1 MEYNSVSAPEQM
13 GLLLHPLRTNLYL
26 PPIRWK
32 GDPAGHVGG
41 HDTFFWVVRGECY
54 VMIDT
59 ESFIVKAGQLAFLPK
74 GKMRTYSTLSE
85 DLIMYEMNFSARM
98 DGEIWYRKLGIEGSY
113 VVDIA
118 DVQAVSQW
126 FETSVRHEMNRS
138 VLFEASWCTNLGNI
152 LCAYATEWEKT
163 SHRMEMFREV
173 LHCMDTHIDE
183 SLTIETLAAAAC
195 MQPTYFIRRFREA
208 FGFTPIVYF
217 NKLKVYRAMTLLATT
232 DYSLQK
238 IGERVGI
245 GDAAY
250 FSRVFKK
257 YCGVSPTGYRSL
269 FRSEK

>member
-1 MEYNSVSAPEQM
+1 MDRNYPAAEEQT
-13 GLLLHPLRTNLYL
+13 GLQLRPLRTNLYL
-26 PPIRWK
+26 PPIRWR
-32 GDPAGHVGG
+32 GDPTGHLGG

-54 VMIDT
+54 VMIGS
-59 ESFIVKAGQLAFLPK
+59 ESFIVKAGQLVFLPK

-85 DLIMYEMNFSARM
+85 DLIMYEMNFSAYM
-98 DGEIWYRKLGIEGSY
+98 DGEIWSHRLGIESGY

-118 DVQAVSQW
+118 DAQVVSRW
-126 FETSVRHEMNRS
+126 FEDSVRHEMNRGI
-138 VLFEASWCTNLGNI
+138 LFEMTWCTNLCNI
-152 LCAYATEWEKT
+152 ICAYAAEWKKTFRQTEA
-163 SHRMEMFREV
+163 FRTV
-173 LHCMDTHIDE
+173 LRCMDDHIGE

-208 FGFTPIVYF
+208 FGVTPIVYF
-217 NKLKVYRAMTLLATT
+217 NKLKVYRAMTLLSST

-238 IGERVGI
+238 IAERVGI

-269 FRSEK
+269 FRTEK